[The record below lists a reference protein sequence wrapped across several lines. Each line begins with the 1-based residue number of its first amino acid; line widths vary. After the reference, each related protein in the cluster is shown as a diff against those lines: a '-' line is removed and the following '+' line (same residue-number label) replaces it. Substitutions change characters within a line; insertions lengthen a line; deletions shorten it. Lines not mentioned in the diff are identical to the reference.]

1 MFIYGYCFKIETERI
16 NYINNHKLEMELTLP
31 KIPFVKYMQV
41 PNPGNEVFIHR
52 FKLFYG
58 LNTNAELNFVD
69 YKEWK
74 EK

>member
-1 MFIYGYCFKIETERI
+1 
-16 NYINNHKLEMELTLP
+16 MELTLP